1 MALYE
6 TFASEIEKSIR
17 DGVLRVGDKLPSV
30 RDACS
35 SRGVSPST
43 VFQAYYLL
51 EARGLIRARP
61 RSGYYVSARAEPLP
75 PEPGAS
81 CPDGESTELA
91 ISERIFDIL
100 GSVRNRDVAP
110 LGSAF
115 PSPLLFPLPRLAQAM
130 AAHLKRQDP
139 LDTVE
144 DLSPGNPALRRQIAL
159 RYLIAGINI
168 PASDIVVTNGALEA
182 LNLCLQAVTR
192 PGDTVIVEAPT
203 FYGALQALER
213 QGLKALEVPTHPRTG
228 MDLDALENAIAR
240 HRPAACWLMTQFQN
254 PLGSLMPDERKRQ
267 LVELL
272 ARHDI
277 PLIEDDVYGELYFG
291 ATRPVPAKAY
301 DTQGL
306 VLHCSSFSKCLAPG
320 YRIGWASAGRYAQR
334 VQRLKLSSTL
344 SASGPAQGAI
354 AEFLEQGGYDRHL
367 RRLRDTLQAQQAR
380 MATEVA
386 HAFPAGT
393 RMTRPQG
400 GFFLWLELPQ
410 GIDALALH
418 RQALARGISVAPG
431 PIFSA
436 SGQFA
441 SALRLNCGHPWNEA
455 QAEAVRTLGALAFA
469 ALARPR
475 PEARGLTLGP

>member
-1 MALYE
+1 MSLYE
-6 TFASEIEKSIR
+6 KLANEIARSIR

-30 RDACS
+30 RDACA

-61 RSGYYVSARAEPLP
+61 RSGYYVNARGDSLP
-75 PEPGAS
+75 PEPDTS
-81 CPDGESTELA
+81 CPNGESTELA

-100 GSVRNRDVAP
+100 DSVRNRDVTP

-130 AAHLKRQDP
+130 SAHLKRQDP
-139 LDTVE
+139 LDKME
-144 DLSPGNPALRRQIAL
+144 DLSPGNPGLRRQIAL
-159 RYLIAGINI
+159 RYLIAGINV
-168 PASDIVVTNGALEA
+168 PANDIVVTNGALEA
-182 LNLCLQAVTR
+182 LNLCLRAVAQ

-228 MDLDALENAIAR
+228 VDLDAMETAIRR
-240 HRPAACWLMTQFQN
+240 HAPRACWLMTQFQN
-254 PLGSLMPDERKRQ
+254 PLGSLMPEDKKRQ

-272 ARHDI
+272 ARHQI

-291 ATRPVPAKAY
+291 ATRPVPAKAF
-301 DTQGL
+301 DKQGL
-306 VLHCSSFSKCLAPG
+306 VLHCASFSKCLAPG

-344 SASGPAQGAI
+344 SASSPAQGAI
-354 AEFLEQGGYDRHL
+354 AEYLEQGGYDRHL
-367 RRLRDTLQAQQAR
+367 RRLRETLQAQQDL
-380 MATEVA
+380 MANA
-386 HAFPAGT
+386 IAQAFPAGT
-393 RMTRPQG
+393 RVTRPQG
-400 GFFLWLELPQ
+400 GFFLWLDMPAAV
-410 GIDALALH
+410 DALALH

-436 SGQFA
+436 SSQFGN
-441 SALRLNCGHPWNEA
+441 ALRLNYGHPWDEA
-455 QAEAVRTLGALAFA
+455 QADAIRALGEMARA
-469 ALARPR
+469 ATRPS
-475 PEARGLTLGP
+475 

>member
-1 MALYE
+1 MSLYE
-6 TFASEIEKSIR
+6 TLAGEIAKSIR

-30 RDACS
+30 RHACAT
-35 SRGVSPST
+35 RGVSPST

-51 EARGLIRARP
+51 EARGLIRAQP
-61 RSGYYVSARAEPLP
+61 RSGYYVHAPAESLP

-81 CPDGESTELA
+81 SPDGESTELA

-100 GSVRNRDVAP
+100 DSVRNRDVTP

-115 PSPLLFPLPRLAQAM
+115 PSPLLFPLPRLAHAM

-159 RYLIAGINI
+159 RYLIGGMNV

-182 LNLCLQAVTR
+182 LNLCLQAVTA
-192 PGDTVIVEAPT
+192 PGDIVMVEAPT

-213 QGLKALEVPTHPRTG
+213 LGLKALEVPTHPRTG
-228 MDLDALENAIAR
+228 VDLDAMESAIKR
-240 HRPAACWLMTQFQN
+240 HAPKACWLMTQFQN
-254 PLGSLMPDERKRQ
+254 PLGSLMPEDRKRQ

-272 ARHDI
+272 RRHDI
-277 PLIEDDVYGELYFG
+277 PLIEDDVYGELYYG
-291 ATRPVPAKAY
+291 AVRPVPAKAY
-301 DTQGL
+301 DKDGL

-320 YRIGWASAGRYAQR
+320 YRIGWASAGRYSRR
-334 VQRLKLSSTL
+334 VERLKLSSTL

-354 AEFLEQGGYDRHL
+354 AEYLEQGGYDRHL
-367 RRLRDTLQAQQAR
+367 RRLRQTLHAQQAR
-380 MATEVA
+380 MADAIA

-393 RMTRPQG
+393 RVTRPQG
-400 GFFLWLELPQ
+400 GFFLWVELPAAV
-410 GIDALALH
+410 DALALH
-418 RQALARGISVAPG
+418 REALAHGVSVAPG

-436 SGQFA
+436 SSQFT
-441 SALRLNCGHPWNEA
+441 SALRLNYGHPWDAAHEEA
-455 QAEAVRTLGALAFA
+455 IRVLGNLAHQHQAR
-469 ALARPR
+469 ARST
-475 PEARGLTLGP
+475 ARR

>member
-1 MALYE
+1 MSLYE
-6 TFASEIEKSIR
+6 KLADEIARSIR

-30 RDACS
+30 REACAT
-35 SRGVSPST
+35 RGVSPST

-61 RSGYYVSARAEPLP
+61 RSGYYVNTRGDSLP
-75 PEPGAS
+75 PEPDTS
-81 CPDGESTELA
+81 HPDGESTELA

-100 GSVRNRDVAP
+100 GSVRNRDVTP

-139 LDTVE
+139 LDTME

-159 RYLIAGINI
+159 RYLIDGM
-168 PASDIVVTNGALEA
+168 DVGVDEIVITNGALEA
-182 LNLCLQAVTR
+182 LNLCLQAVAR

-228 MDLDALENAIAR
+228 VDLDAMESAIKR
-240 HRPAACWLMTQFQN
+240 HRPKACWLMTQFQN
-254 PLGSLMPDERKRQ
+254 PLGSLMPDDKKRQ

-272 ARHDI
+272 ARHEI

-291 ATRPVPAKAY
+291 AARPVPAKAY
-301 DTQGL
+301 DQHGL

-320 YRIGWASAGRYAQR
+320 YRIGWASAGRYTQR

-344 SASGPAQGAI
+344 SASGPAQGAL
-354 AEFLEQGGYDRHL
+354 AEYLEQGGYDRHL
-367 RRLRDTLQAQQAR
+367 RRLRETLQAQQDL
-380 MATEVA
+380 MANA
-386 HAFPAGT
+386 IAQGFPAGT
-393 RMTRPQG
+393 RVTRPQG
-400 GFFLWLELPQ
+400 GFFLWLDMPAAV
-410 GIDALALH
+410 DALALH

-436 SGQFA
+436 SGQFGN
-441 SALRLNCGHPWNEA
+441 ALRLNYGHPWSA
-455 QAEAVRTLGALAFA
+455 SQADAIRALGEMAHA
-469 ALARPR
+469 ACGTGRP
-475 PEARGLTLGP
+475 LS

>member
-1 MALYE
+1 MKRYE
-6 TFASEIEKSIR
+6 RLTEEITASILS
-17 DGVLRVGDKLPSV
+17 GLLQAGDRLPSV
-30 RDACS
+30 RQTSA

-43 VFQAYYLL
+43 VFKAYYLL

-61 RSGYYVSARAEPLP
+61 RSGYYVNARGDSLP
-75 PEPGAS
+75 PEPDTS

-100 GSVRNRDVAP
+100 DSVRNRDVTP

-139 LDTVE
+139 LDTME
-144 DLSPGNPALRRQIAL
+144 DLSPGNPGLRRQIAL
-159 RYLIAGINI
+159 RYLIAGINV
-168 PASDIVVTNGALEA
+168 PANDIVVTNGALEA
-182 LNLCLQAVTR
+182 LNLYLQAVTQ

-213 QGLKALEVPTHPRTG
+213 HGLKALEVPTHPRTG
-228 MDLDALENAIAR
+228 VDLGAMETAIQR
-240 HRPAACWLMTQFQN
+240 HAPKACWLMTQFQN
-254 PLGSLMPDERKRQ
+254 PLGSLMPEDKKRQ

-272 ARHDI
+272 ARHQI

-291 ATRPVPAKAY
+291 ATRPVPAKAF
-301 DTQGL
+301 DKQGL

-320 YRIGWASAGRYAQR
+320 YRIGWASAGRYTQR

-344 SASGPAQGAI
+344 SASSPAQGAI
-354 AEFLEQGGYDRHL
+354 AEYLEQGGYDRHL
-367 RRLRDTLQAQQAR
+367 RRLRETLQAQQDLMANAIAR
-380 MATEVA
+380 E
-386 HAFPAGT
+386 FPAGT
-393 RMTRPQG
+393 RVTRPQG
-400 GFFLWLELPQ
+400 GFFLWIEMPAAV
-410 GIDALALH
+410 DALALH

-436 SGQFA
+436 SGQFGN
-441 SALRLNCGHPWNEA
+441 ALRLNYGHPWDDA
-455 QAEAVRTLGALAFA
+455 KADAIRALGEMARA
-469 ALARPR
+469 ACQPAARSS
-475 PEARGLTLGP
+475 

>member
-1 MALYE
+1 MALYD
-6 TFASEIEKSIR
+6 TLAAEIEKSIR
-17 DGVLRVGDKLPSV
+17 DGVLRTGDKLPSV

-228 MDLDALENAIAR
+228 MDLDALESAIAR

-272 ARHDI
+272 TRHDI

-320 YRIGWASAGRYAQR
+320 YRIGWASAGRYTQR

-367 RRLRDTLQAQQAR
+367 RRLRDTLQTLQAR
-380 MATEVA
+380 MATAVA

-441 SALRLNCGHPWNEA
+441 SALRLNCGHPG
-455 QAEAVRTLGALAFA
+455 TKP
-469 ALARPR
+469 RPR
-475 PEARGLTLGP
+475 PCARWANWPSRRWPGPGQEPAT

>member
-1 MALYE
+1 MSLYE
-6 TFASEIEKSIR
+6 KLANEIAKSIR

-51 EARGLIRARP
+51 EARGLVRARP
-61 RSGYYVSARAEPLP
+61 RSGYYVNARDDSLP
-75 PEPGAS
+75 PEPDTS

-100 GSVRNRDVAP
+100 DSVRNRDVTP

-130 AAHLKRQDP
+130 SAHLKRQDP
-139 LDTVE
+139 LDTIE
-144 DLSPGNPALRRQIAL
+144 DLSPGNPGLRRQIAL
-159 RYLIAGINI
+159 RYLIAGINV
-168 PASDIVVTNGALEA
+168 PANDIVVTNGALEA
-182 LNLCLQAVTR
+182 LNLCLQAVAE

-213 QGLKALEVPTHPRTG
+213 HGLKALEVPTHPRTG
-228 MDLDALENAIAR
+228 VDLEAMETAIK
-240 HRPAACWLMTQFQN
+240 RPRPKACWLMTQFQN
-254 PLGSLMPDERKRQ
+254 PLGSLMPEEKKRQ

-272 ARHDI
+272 ARHEI
-277 PLIEDDVYGELYFG
+277 ALIEDDVYGELYFG
-291 ATRPVPAKAY
+291 AARPVPAKAF
-301 DTQGL
+301 DKHGL

-320 YRIGWASAGRYAQR
+320 YRIGWASAGRYTQR

-344 SASGPAQGAI
+344 SASGPAQGAL
-354 AEFLEQGGYDRHL
+354 AEYLEQGGYDRHL
-367 RRLRDTLQAQQAR
+367 RRLRETLQAQQDLMANAIAR
-380 MATEVA
+380 E
-386 HAFPAGT
+386 FPAGT
-393 RMTRPQG
+393 RVTRPQG
-400 GFFLWLELPQ
+400 GFFLWLEMPAAV
-410 GIDALALH
+410 DALALH

-436 SGQFA
+436 SGQFGN
-441 SALRLNCGHPWNEA
+441 ALRLNYGHPWDDGKADAIRVLGEMA
-455 QAEAVRTLGALAFA
+455 RAACSQAT
-469 ALARPR
+469 RPS
-475 PEARGLTLGP
+475 

>member
-1 MALYE
+1 MYE
-6 TFASEIEKSIR
+6 KLANEIAKSIR

-30 RDACS
+30 RDACA

-61 RSGYYVSARAEPLP
+61 RSGYYVNTRSESLP
-75 PEPGAS
+75 PEPDTS

-100 GSVRNRDVAP
+100 DSVRNRDVTP

-130 AAHLKRQDP
+130 SAHLKRQDP
-139 LDTVE
+139 LATME
-144 DLSPGNPALRRQIAL
+144 DLSPGNPGLRRQIAL
-159 RYLIAGINI
+159 RYLIAGINV
-168 PASDIVVTNGALEA
+168 PASDIVITNGALEA
-182 LNLCLQAVTR
+182 LNLCLQAVAQ

-228 MDLDALENAIAR
+228 VDLGAMEAAIKR
-240 HRPAACWLMTQFQN
+240 HAPKACWLMTQFQN
-254 PLGSLMPDERKRQ
+254 PLGSLMPEEKKRQ

-272 ARHDI
+272 ARHGI

-291 ATRPVPAKAY
+291 AVRPVPAKAF
-301 DTQGL
+301 DQQGL
-306 VLHCSSFSKCLAPG
+306 VLHCASFSKCLAPG
-320 YRIGWASAGRYAQR
+320 YRIGWATAGRYTQR

-344 SASGPAQGAI
+344 SASSPAQGAI
-354 AEFLEQGGYDRHL
+354 AEYLEQGGYDRHL
-367 RRLRDTLQAQQAR
+367 RRLRETLQAQQDLMANAIAR
-380 MATEVA
+380 
-386 HAFPAGT
+386 AFPAGT
-393 RMTRPQG
+393 RVTRPQG
-400 GFFLWLELPQ
+400 GFFLWIEMPAAV
-410 GIDALALH
+410 DALALH
-418 RQALARGISVAPG
+418 KQALARGISVAPG

-436 SGQFA
+436 SGQFGN
-441 SALRLNCGHPWNEA
+441 ALRLNYGHPWDAA
-455 QAEAVRTLGALAFA
+455 QADAIRALGEMARA
-469 ALARPR
+469 ACNQAAQQR
-475 PEARGLTLGP
+475 

>member
-1 MALYE
+1 VSLYE
-6 TFASEIEKSIR
+6 KLANDIAQSIR

-30 RDACS
+30 RDACA

-51 EARGLIRARP
+51 EARGLVRARP
-61 RSGYYVSARAEPLP
+61 RSGYYVNTRSDSLP
-75 PEPGAS
+75 PEPDTS

-100 GSVRNRDVAP
+100 DSVRNREVTP

-130 AAHLKRQDP
+130 ATHLKRQDP
-139 LDTVE
+139 LATME
-144 DLSPGNPALRRQIAL
+144 DLSPGNPGLRRQIAL
-159 RYLIAGINI
+159 RYLIAGINV
-168 PASDIVVTNGALEA
+168 PASDIVITNGALEA
-182 LNLCLQAVTR
+182 LNLCLQAVTQ

-213 QGLKALEVPTHPRTG
+213 LGLKALEVPTHPRTG
-228 MDLDALENAIAR
+228 VDLGAIEAAIQR
-240 HRPAACWLMTQFQN
+240 HAPKACWLMTQFQN
-254 PLGSLMPDERKRQ
+254 PLGSLMPEEKKRQ

-272 ARHDI
+272 TRHDVA
-277 PLIEDDVYGELYFG
+277 LIEDDVYGELYFG
-291 ATRPVPAKAY
+291 ATRPVPAKAF

-320 YRIGWASAGRYAQR
+320 YRIGWASAGRYTQR

-344 SASGPAQGAI
+344 SASSPAQGAI
-354 AEFLEQGGYDRHL
+354 AEYLEQGGYDRHL
-367 RRLRDTLQAQQAR
+367 RRLRETLQTQQDLMANAIAR
-380 MATEVA
+380 E
-386 HAFPAGT
+386 FPAGT
-393 RMTRPQG
+393 RVTRPQG
-400 GFFLWLELPQ
+400 GFFLWLEMPAAV
-410 GIDALALH
+410 DALALH

-436 SGQFA
+436 SGQFGN
-441 SALRLNCGHPWNEA
+441 ALRLNYGHLWDEG
-455 QAEAVRTLGALAFA
+455 QADAIRVLGEMARA
-469 ALARPR
+469 ACSQAARR
-475 PEARGLTLGP
+475 R

>member
-1 MALYE
+1 MSLYE
-6 TFASEIEKSIR
+6 TLADEIATSIAS
-17 DGVLRVGDKLPSV
+17 GVLRAGDKLPSV
-30 RDACS
+30 RDACAA
-35 SRGVSPST
+35 RGVSPST

-51 EARGLIRARP
+51 EARGLIRAQP
-61 RSGYYVSARAEPLP
+61 RSGYYVNAPAESLP

-81 CPDGESTELA
+81 CPGGESTELA

-100 GSVRNRDVAP
+100 GSVRNRDVTP

-139 LDTVE
+139 RDTVE
-144 DLSPGNPALRRQIAL
+144 DLAPGNPRLRRQIAL
-159 RYLIAGINI
+159 RYLIGGINL
-168 PASDIVVTNGALEA
+168 PAGDIVVTNGALEA
-182 LNLCLQAVTR
+182 LNLCLQAVTQ
-192 PGDTVIVEAPT
+192 PGDTVMVEAPT

-213 QGLKALEVPTHPRTG
+213 LGLKALEVPTHPRTG
-228 MDLDALENAIAR
+228 IDLDAMQAAILR
-240 HRPAACWLMTQFQN
+240 HAPRACWLMTQFQN
-254 PLGSLMPDERKRQ
+254 PLGCLMPDDRKRQ

-291 ATRPVPAKAY
+291 AARPVPAKAY
-301 DTQGL
+301 DTRGL

-320 YRIGWASAGRYAQR
+320 YHIGWASAGRFAQQ

-354 AEFLEQGGYDRHL
+354 AEYLEQGGYDRHL
-367 RRLRDTLQAQQAR
+367 RRLRQTLHAQQER
-380 MATEVA
+380 MADA
-386 HAFPAGT
+386 IAQAFPAGT
-393 RMTRPQG
+393 RVTRPQG
-400 GFFLWLELPQ
+400 GFFLWLELPAAV
-410 GIDALALH
+410 DALSLH

-436 SGQFA
+436 SGQFG
-441 SALRLNCGHPWNEA
+441 SALRLNYGYPWEA
-455 QAEAVRTLGALAFA
+455 STEAAIRTLGE
-469 ALARPR
+469 LAREACRAAAAPR
-475 PEARGLTLGP
+475 

>member
-1 MALYE
+1 MSLYE
-6 TFASEIEKSIR
+6 TLADEIATSIAS
-17 DGVLRVGDKLPSV
+17 GVLRAGDKLPSV
-30 RDACS
+30 RDACAA
-35 SRGVSPST
+35 RGVSPST

-51 EARGLIRARP
+51 EARGLIRAQP
-61 RSGYYVSARAEPLP
+61 RSGYYVNAPAESLP

-81 CPDGESTELA
+81 CPGGESTELA

-100 GSVRNRDVAP
+100 GSVRNRDVTP

-139 LDTVE
+139 RDTVE
-144 DLSPGNPALRRQIAL
+144 DLAPGNPRLRRQIAL
-159 RYLIAGINI
+159 RYLIGGINL
-168 PASDIVVTNGALEA
+168 PAGDIVVTNGALEA
-182 LNLCLQAVTR
+182 LNLCLQAVTQ
-192 PGDTVIVEAPT
+192 PGDTVMVEAPT

-213 QGLKALEVPTHPRTG
+213 LGLKALEVPTHPRTG
-228 MDLDALENAIAR
+228 IDLDAMQAAILR
-240 HRPAACWLMTQFQN
+240 HAPRACWLMTQFQN
-254 PLGSLMPDERKRQ
+254 PLGCLMPDDRKRQ

-291 ATRPVPAKAY
+291 AARPVPAKAY
-301 DTQGL
+301 DTRGL

-320 YRIGWASAGRYAQR
+320 YRIGWASAGRFAQQ

-354 AEFLEQGGYDRHL
+354 AEYLEQGGYDRHL
-367 RRLRDTLQAQQAR
+367 RRLRQTLHAQQER
-380 MATEVA
+380 MADA
-386 HAFPAGT
+386 IAQAFPAGT
-393 RMTRPQG
+393 RVTRPQG
-400 GFFLWLELPQ
+400 GFFLWLELPAAV
-410 GIDALALH
+410 DALSLH

-436 SGQFA
+436 SGQFG
-441 SALRLNCGHPWNEA
+441 SALRLNYGYPWEA
-455 QAEAVRTLGALAFA
+455 STEAAIRTLGE
-469 ALARPR
+469 LAREACRAAAAPR
-475 PEARGLTLGP
+475 

>member
-1 MALYE
+1 MSLYE
-6 TFASEIEKSIR
+6 TLADEIAASIAS
-17 DGVLRVGDKLPSV
+17 GVLRAGDKLPSV
-30 RDACS
+30 RDACAARS
-35 SRGVSPST
+35 VSPST

-51 EARGLIRARP
+51 EARGLIRAQP
-61 RSGYYVSARAEPLP
+61 RSGYYVNAPAESLP

-100 GSVRNRDVAP
+100 GSVRNRDVTP

-139 LDTVE
+139 RDTVE
-144 DLSPGNPALRRQIAL
+144 DLAPGNPRLRRQIAL
-159 RYLIAGINI
+159 RYLIGGINL
-168 PASDIVVTNGALEA
+168 PATDIVVTNGALEA
-182 LNLCLQAVTR
+182 LNLCLQAVTQ
-192 PGDTVIVEAPT
+192 PGDTVMVEAPT

-213 QGLKALEVPTHPRTG
+213 LGLKALEVPTHPRTG
-228 MDLDALENAIAR
+228 IDLDAMQAAILR
-240 HRPAACWLMTQFQN
+240 HAPRACWLMTQFQN
-254 PLGSLMPDERKRQ
+254 PLGCLMPDDRKRQ

-291 ATRPVPAKAY
+291 TTRPVPAKAY
-301 DTQGL
+301 DTRGL

-320 YRIGWASAGRYAQR
+320 YRIGWASAGRYAQQ

-354 AEFLEQGGYDRHL
+354 AEYLEQGGYDRHL
-367 RRLRDTLQAQQAR
+367 RRLRQTLQAQQER
-380 MATEVA
+380 MADA
-386 HAFPAGT
+386 IAQAFPAGT
-393 RMTRPQG
+393 RVTRPQG
-400 GFFLWLELPQ
+400 GFFLWLELPAAV
-410 GIDALALH
+410 DALSLH

-436 SGQFA
+436 SGQFG
-441 SALRLNCGHPWNEA
+441 SALRLNYGHPWEA
-455 QAEAVRTLGALAFA
+455 GIEAAIHTLGDLAHEACRA
-469 ALARPR
+469 ATAAR
-475 PEARGLTLGP
+475 

>member
-1 MALYE
+1 MSLYE
-6 TFASEIEKSIR
+6 TLVDEIATSIAS
-17 DGVLRVGDKLPSV
+17 GVLRAGDKLPSV
-30 RDACS
+30 RDACAA
-35 SRGVSPST
+35 RGVSPST

-51 EARGLIRARP
+51 EARGLIRAQP
-61 RSGYYVSARAEPLP
+61 RSGYYVNAPAESLP

-100 GSVRNRDVAP
+100 GSVRNRDVTP

-139 LDTVE
+139 RDTVE
-144 DLSPGNPALRRQIAL
+144 DLAPGNPRLRRQIAL
-159 RYLIAGINI
+159 RYLIGGINL
-168 PASDIVVTNGALEA
+168 PAADIVVTNGALEA
-182 LNLCLQAVTR
+182 LNLCLQAVTQ
-192 PGDTVIVEAPT
+192 PGDTVMVEAPT

-213 QGLKALEVPTHPRTG
+213 LGLKALEVPTHPRTG
-228 MDLDALENAIAR
+228 IDLDAMQAAILR
-240 HRPAACWLMTQFQN
+240 HAPRACWLMTQFQN
-254 PLGSLMPDERKRQ
+254 PLGCLMPDDNKRQ
-267 LVELL
+267 LVEPL

-301 DTQGL
+301 DTRGL

-320 YRIGWASAGRYAQR
+320 YRIGWASAGRYAQQ

-354 AEFLEQGGYDRHL
+354 AEYLEQGGYDRHL
-367 RRLRDTLQAQQAR
+367 RRLRQTLQAQQER
-380 MATEVA
+380 MADA
-386 HAFPAGT
+386 IAQAFPAGT
-393 RMTRPQG
+393 RVTRPQG
-400 GFFLWLELPQ
+400 GFFLWLELPAAV
-410 GIDALALH
+410 DALSLH

-436 SGQFA
+436 SGQFG
-441 SALRLNCGHPWNEA
+441 SALRLNYGHPWEA
-455 QAEAVRTLGALAFA
+455 STEAAIRTLGDLAHEACRA
-469 ALARPR
+469 AAARR
-475 PEARGLTLGP
+475 

>member
-1 MALYE
+1 MKRYE
-6 TFASEIEKSIR
+6 RLTEEITASILS
-17 DGVLRVGDKLPSV
+17 GLLQAGDRLPSV
-30 RDACS
+30 RQTSA

-43 VFQAYYLL
+43 VFKAYYLL

-61 RSGYYVSARAEPLP
+61 RSGYYVNARGDSLP
-75 PEPGAS
+75 PEPDTS

-100 GSVRNRDVAP
+100 DSVRNRDVTP

-139 LDTVE
+139 LDTME
-144 DLSPGNPALRRQIAL
+144 DLSPGNPGLRRQIAL
-159 RYLIAGINI
+159 RYLIAGINV
-168 PASDIVVTNGALEA
+168 PANDIVVTNGALEA
-182 LNLCLQAVTR
+182 LNLCLQAVTQ

-213 QGLKALEVPTHPRTG
+213 HGLKALEVPTHPRTG
-228 MDLDALENAIAR
+228 VDLGAMETAIQR
-240 HRPAACWLMTQFQN
+240 HAPKACWLMTQFQN
-254 PLGSLMPDERKRQ
+254 PLGSLMPEDKKRQ

-272 ARHDI
+272 ARHQI

-291 ATRPVPAKAY
+291 ATRPVPAKAF
-301 DTQGL
+301 DKQGL

-320 YRIGWASAGRYAQR
+320 YRIGWASAGRYTQR

-344 SASGPAQGAI
+344 SASSPAQGAI
-354 AEFLEQGGYDRHL
+354 AEYLEQGGYDRHL
-367 RRLRDTLQAQQAR
+367 RRLRETLQAQQDLMANAIAR
-380 MATEVA
+380 E
-386 HAFPAGT
+386 FPAGT
-393 RMTRPQG
+393 RVTRPQG
-400 GFFLWLELPQ
+400 GFFLWIEMPAAV
-410 GIDALALH
+410 DALALH

-436 SGQFA
+436 SGQFGN
-441 SALRLNCGHPWNEA
+441 ALRLNYGHPWDDA
-455 QAEAVRTLGALAFA
+455 KADAIRALGEMARA
-469 ALARPR
+469 ACQPAARSS
-475 PEARGLTLGP
+475 

>member
-1 MALYE
+1 MSLYE
-6 TFASEIEKSIR
+6 TLADEIATSIAA
-17 DGVLRVGDKLPSV
+17 GVLRAGDKLPSV
-30 RDACS
+30 RDACAA
-35 SRGVSPST
+35 RGVSPST

-51 EARGLIRARP
+51 EARGLIRAQP
-61 RSGYYVSARAEPLP
+61 RSGYYINAPAESLP

-100 GSVRNRDVAP
+100 GSVRNRDVIP

-139 LDTVE
+139 RDTVE
-144 DLSPGNPALRRQIAL
+144 DLAPGNPRLRRQIAL
-159 RYLIAGINI
+159 RYLIGGINL
-168 PASDIVVTNGALEA
+168 PANDIVVTNGALEA
-182 LNLCLQAVTR
+182 LNLCLQAVTQ

-213 QGLKALEVPTHPRTG
+213 LGLKALEVPTHPRTG
-228 MDLDALENAIAR
+228 IDLDAMEAAIER
-240 HRPAACWLMTQFQN
+240 HAPRACWLMTQFQN
-254 PLGSLMPDERKRQ
+254 PLGCLMPDERKRQ
-267 LVELL
+267 LVQLL
-272 ARHDI
+272 GRYGI

-291 ATRPVPAKAY
+291 SARPVPAKAY

-354 AEFLEQGGYDRHL
+354 AEYLEQGGYDRHL
-367 RRLRDTLQAQQAR
+367 RRLRETLQAQQER
-380 MATEVA
+380 MADAIA
-386 HAFPAGT
+386 HEFPAGT
-393 RMTRPQG
+393 RVTRPQG
-400 GFFLWLELPQ
+400 GFFLWLELPA
-410 GIDALALH
+410 GADALALH
-418 RQALARGISVAPG
+418 RDALARGISVAPG
-431 PIFSA
+431 PVFSA
-436 SGQFA
+436 SGQFGR
-441 SALRLNCGHPWNEA
+441 ALRLNYGHPWDAGTEA
-455 QAEAVRTLGALAFA
+455 AIRILGE
-469 ALARPR
+469 LARKACSQS
-475 PEARGLTLGP
+475 ARAG

>member
-1 MALYE
+1 MSRYE
-6 TFASEIEKSIR
+6 KLANEIAKSIR

-51 EARGLIRARP
+51 EARGLVRARP
-61 RSGYYVSARAEPLP
+61 RSGYYVNARDDSLP
-75 PEPGAS
+75 PEPDPS

-100 GSVRNRDVAP
+100 DSVRNRDVTP

-130 AAHLKRQDP
+130 SAHLKRQDP
-139 LDTVE
+139 LDTIE
-144 DLSPGNPALRRQIAL
+144 DLSPGNPGLRRQIAL
-159 RYLIAGINI
+159 RYLIAGINV
-168 PASDIVVTNGALEA
+168 PANDIVVTNGALEA
-182 LNLCLQAVTR
+182 LNLCLQAVAE

-213 QGLKALEVPTHPRTG
+213 HGLKALEVPTHPRTG
-228 MDLDALENAIAR
+228 VDLEAMETAIKR
-240 HRPAACWLMTQFQN
+240 HRPKACWLMTQFQN
-254 PLGSLMPDERKRQ
+254 PLGSLMPEEKKRQ

-272 ARHDI
+272 ARHEI
-277 PLIEDDVYGELYFG
+277 ALIEDDVYGELYFG
-291 ATRPVPAKAY
+291 AARPVPAKAF
-301 DTQGL
+301 DKHGL

-320 YRIGWASAGRYAQR
+320 YRIGWASAGRYTQR

-344 SASGPAQGAI
+344 SASGPAQGAL
-354 AEFLEQGGYDRHL
+354 AEYLEQGGYDRHL
-367 RRLRDTLQAQQAR
+367 RRLRETLQAQQDLMANAIAR
-380 MATEVA
+380 E
-386 HAFPAGT
+386 FPAGT
-393 RMTRPQG
+393 RVTRPQG
-400 GFFLWLELPQ
+400 GFFLWLEMPAAV
-410 GIDALALH
+410 DALALH

-436 SGQFA
+436 SGQFGN
-441 SALRLNCGHPWNEA
+441 ALRLNYGHPWDDGKA
-455 QAEAVRTLGALAFA
+455 DAVRVLGEMARA
-469 ALARPR
+469 ACSQATRPS
-475 PEARGLTLGP
+475 